1 MKWFAVS
8 AGVLFGVAHIG
19 MIGLIANKQTLPTLN
34 PPVGPYSSY
43 DAYVSEDGYRISYKG
58 NDPKVMSKDTY
69 IDKENGFFGIGG
81 NTNIR
86 KSNQYTMDG
95 SLHLGGGSA
104 DGMGK
109 LTAKKLECIKAEG
122 GGEQTGAVVG
132 ASMGA
137 AAAPALSGVPFIGPI
152 LAGGVALFG
161 GNKGADI
168 GGEIALSMNDCEE
181 EMTE

>member
-1 MKWFAVS
+1 MATIND
-8 AGVLFGVAHIG
+8 H
-19 MIGLIANKQTLPTLN
+19 
-34 PPVGPYSSY
+34 
-43 DAYVSEDGYRISYKG
+43 DDDDDDHHDDED
-58 NDPKVMSKDTY
+58 DD
-69 IDKENGFFGIGG
+69 D
-81 NTNIR
+81 
-86 KSNQYTMDG
+86 
-95 SLHLGGGSA
+95 A

-132 ASMGA
+132 ASVGA

-168 GGEIALSMNDCEE
+168 GGEIALSLNDCEE

>member
-1 MKWFAVS
+1 MKWFYAS
-8 AGVLFGVAHIG
+8 AGVILGISHLG
-19 MIGLIANKQTLPTLN
+19 MIGIIANKSTLPTLN

-43 DAYVSEDGYRISYKG
+43 SAEVGKDGYRITYKG
-58 NDPKVMSKDTY
+58 NDPKVMAENQF
-69 IDKENGFFGIGG
+69 IDKTNGFFGIGG
-81 NTNIR
+81 KSVVR
-86 KSNQYTMDG
+86 KENQYTMDG
-95 SLHLGGGSA
+95 ARHLGGG
-104 DGMGK
+104 GLGK
-109 LTAKKLECIKAEG
+109 ISAKKIECIKAAG
-122 GGEQTGAVVG
+122 GGEQTGAVIG
-132 ASMGA
+132 ASVGA